1 MSARIYNLA
10 KRPDEDHMTVEAHR
24 DAKFVEDCVRAM
36 AEGVVEEFP
45 DLPDEAVVT
54 MKQSNDESIHQ
65 HNAHAERV
73 AEVGTLRSEV
83 TSDEYAD

>member
-10 KRPDEDHMTVEAHR
+10 KRPDEDHMTYESHS

-36 AEGVVEEFP
+36 AEGVVERFP
-45 DLPDEAVVT
+45 DLDDDAVVR
-54 MKQSNDESIHQ
+54 MEQSNDESIHQ

-73 AEVGTLRSEV
+73 AEVEQLREEV
-83 TSDEYAD
+83 DGEKFGR

>member
-1 MSARIYNLA
+1 
-10 KRPDEDHMTVEAHR
+10 
-24 DAKFVEDCVRAM
+24 
-36 AEGVVEEFP
+36 
-45 DLPDEAVVT
+45 